1 MIQKQSSWVAKGTLV
16 AVLGLAGAV
25 QPVQAAGATYKV
37 VPAQSKFT
45 VWSKTSSP
53 LANLRHTR
61 QQRTSAFTG
70 NVVFSAPNKPSTVS
84 MSVKADS
91 LKTVVEHD
99 LNTSTAAR
107 VDMVTSRDILQAAK
121 YPSITFKGTGSNV
134 KVGAGGA
141 ISGTLKGNLSL
152 HGVTRAV
159 SVPLSGKV
167 SGNTVNAKGSFTI
180 KQTDYGITLI
190 SIMGGMLAAQD
201 PVTIDFNL
209 VAKK

>member
-1 MIQKQSSWVAKGTLV
+1 MIQRSSSRMVTGTLV
-16 AVLGLAGAV
+16 AVLGMAGGMQQA
-25 QPVQAAGATYKV
+25 QAAGATYKI
-37 VPAQSKFT
+37 VPSQSKFT

-53 LANLRHTR
+53 LPNLRHTR
-61 QQRTSAFTG
+61 QQRTSNFSG
-70 NVVFSAPNKPSTVS
+70 NVAFSAPNKPS
-84 MSVKADS
+84 SVTMNVQADS

-99 LNTSTAAR
+99 LNTGTAAR
-107 VDMVTSRDILQAAK
+107 VDMVTKRDILQSDK
-121 YPSITFKGTGSNV
+121 YPTITFKGIGSNV

-167 SGNTVNAKGSFTI
+167 SGNMVNAKGQFTL
-180 KQTDYGITLI
+180 KQSDYGITLI